1 LSMSLAAGLM
11 IWTIPHPWFV
21 YPAILCMA
29 GVLAWMWLKK

>member
-1 LSMSLAAGLM
+1 
-11 IWTIPHPWFV
+11 PHPWFV